1 MLKQVC
7 WFVVCEQV
15 LKQVCEVLTGKGR
28 SGETAATA
36 MLCAAEIISCV
47 QGHAIV
53 HLPRI
58 MPAILQQLQDADA
71 LEWVAFFVENLTFV
85 AQNILVGDWELEF

>member
-1 MLKQVC
+1 MLTADD
-7 WFVVCEQV
+7 VVMCVQV
-15 LKQVCEVLTGKGR
+15 LRQVCEVLTGEGV
-28 SGETAATA
+28 SGEVAATA

-58 MPAILQQLQDADA
+58 MPAILQQLQGADI
-71 LEWVAFFVENLTFV
+71 LE
-85 AQNILVGDWELEF
+85 